1 MKWLRILSAFL
12 PLLCGGILTSCGTS
26 SQSASSSNPTP
37 SVSSSQILYTIN
49 NGTVS
54 TYNVDVNALTFTPV
68 EQPVN
73 LIPNGS
79 LIQFVPAPDDDFL
92 YVLWADAAS
101 QQHLS
106 VFATDSSGVPQ
117 TPAVQ
122 TVNAPSLYQFN
133 IHSSARFAYM
143 MQVENSGSQY
153 VSTLRLF
160 QINPNDG
167 RLREYSQAQ
176 GTYGPYNV
184 WPASLYGFSADG
196 TQIYLSQE
204 NSQGTFYDQRPLN
217 AGNGTVGPGVVL
229 YQLGN
234 GAGTS
239 SDTLVIGAQ
248 VMIDEH
254 VAPGMAGY
262 LDVFPLI
269 PRPRH
274 HLFRCTAAML
284 AACAT
289 ATNVQLSPIGKYLFL
304 TDPPTQQIHVAR
316 IHLTAMNVQ
325 DTGNS
330 IPMTAQTPGF
340 AFSPDG
346 TLVYAV
352 LASDSS
358 LHVYSFDSSSGQLL
372 GGNTPLPMG
381 NSSGFALA
389 SRQ

>member
-1 MKWLRILSAFL
+1 MKWHRILSAFL
-12 PLLCGGILTSCGTS
+12 PLLCGGILSSCGTS

-37 SVSSSQILYTIN
+37 SVLSSQILYTVN
-49 NGTVS
+49 NSTVS

-73 LIPNGS
+73 LIPNSS
-79 LIQFVPAPDDDFL
+79 LVQFVPAPHDDFL
-92 YVLWADAAS
+92 YLLWADSAS

-117 TPAVQ
+117 MPAVQ
-122 TVNAPSLYQFN
+122 TVDAPSLYQFN
-133 IHSSARFAYM
+133 IHRSAHFAYM
-143 MQVENSGSQY
+143 MQVDSSGNQY

-160 QINPNDG
+160 QVNANDG
-167 RLREYSQAQ
+167 KLREYPQAQ
-176 GTYGPYNV
+176 GAYGPYSV

-196 TQIYLSQE
+196 TQIYISQQ

-217 AGNGTVGPGVVL
+217 AGNGTVGAGVVL

-234 GAGTS
+234 AAGAN
-239 SDTLVIGAQ
+239 DTLVIGAQ

-254 VAPGMAGY
+254 AAPGMTGY
-262 LDVFPLI
+262 LDIFPLI

-284 AACAT
+284 VPCAT
-289 ATNVQLSPIGKYLFL
+289 ATNVQLSPVGKYLFL
-304 TDPPTQQIHVAR
+304 TDPSTQQIHVAR
-316 IHLTAMNVQ
+316 IHLTAMNVR

-346 TLVYAV
+346 ALVYAL
-352 LASDSS
+352 LAGDSS
-358 LHVYSFDSSSGQLL
+358 LHVYSYDSSSGQLV
-372 GGNTPLPMG
+372 GGSVPLPMV
-381 NSSGFALA
+381 NSSGFAPA